1 MTPPPSPRPPGDA
14 SADAALL
21 DPNRVRLRRITE
33 VLPAKMKQYG
43 IDAWLTFTRE
53 GATDALG
60 WDVAADRVVGRAA
73 CLFGFLGGRL
83 VRVAICA
90 SYDVTPFI
98 ESGLYEQVVPY
109 KREGIGP
116 HLKEWLDKLDPRK
129 VAINFSRDAPNIDGI
144 TLGMYRY
151 LLEVAGAGFEEKLVS
166 AEALMMSVKGVKL
179 PEEVAAIEQAAVAT
193 QRILREAL
201 SLERITP
208 GRTTELDVG
217 RYLEQRT
224 NELGFKVSFIS
235 VVVGPDRGHADPT
248 DRVIAH
254 GDLLRTDFGV
264 FHQGY
269 SSDIQRTAYL
279 LRPGERQ
286 PPDAVRRMWDTT
298 LRANRAAIAAMK
310 PGVQAVKVDAAAR
323 QVIVEAGYDEYPHAA
338 GHAIGIKVHD
348 TGPVLGPDWK
358 ERYGTLVRH
367 GLEEGQVFAVEPM
380 IYHDLPEVGGVV
392 QVGLEEDVVIER
404 SGARVLGTPQTELW
418 LLG

>member
-1 MTPPPSPRPPGDA
+1 MTSSPPPD
-14 SADAALL
+14 SAPAGAATL

-43 IDAWLTFTRE
+43 LDAWLTLTRE

-83 VRVAICA
+83 MRVAICA

-116 HLKEWLDKLDPRK
+116 HLKEWLDKLDPGK
-129 VAINFSRDAPNIDGI
+129 VAINYSRDAPNIDGI

-151 LLEVAGAGFEEKLVS
+151 LLEVAGAEFEKKLVS
-166 AEALMMSVKGVKL
+166 SEPLMMSVKGVKL
-179 PEEVAAIEQAAVAT
+179 PEEVAAIEHAAAAT

-201 SLERITP
+201 SLERIVP
-208 GRTTELDVG
+208 GKTTEIDVGQYLERRTT
-217 RYLEQRT
+217 
-224 NELGFKVSFIS
+224 ELGFKVSFVS
-235 VVVGPDRGHADPT
+235 VMVGPDRGHADPT
-248 DRVIAH
+248 ERVIAP

-286 PPDAVRRMWDTT
+286 PPEAIRRMWDAT
-298 LRANRAAIAAMK
+298 LRASRAAIAAMR
-310 PGVQAVKVDAAAR
+310 PGVEATKVDAAAR
-323 QVIVEAGYDEYPHAA
+323 KAIVEAGYDEYPHAA
-338 GHAIGIKVHD
+338 GHPIGIKVHD

-358 ERYGTLVRH
+358 ERYGTLVWH
-367 GLEEGQVFAVEPM
+367 TLEEGQVFAVEPM
-380 IYHDLPEVGGVV
+380 IYHEVPEVGGVV
-392 QVGLEEDVVIER
+392 QIGLEEDVVVEK
-404 SGARVLGTPQTELW
+404 SGARVMGEPQTDLW
-418 LLG
+418 VLG